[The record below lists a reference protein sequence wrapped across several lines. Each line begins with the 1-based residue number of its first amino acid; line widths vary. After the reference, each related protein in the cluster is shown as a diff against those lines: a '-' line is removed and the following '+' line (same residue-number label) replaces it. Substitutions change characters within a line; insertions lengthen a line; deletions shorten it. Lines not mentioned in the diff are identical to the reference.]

1 MPKEQISDSESPVA
15 AVPVENR
22 IRVLILDLWSYV
34 PYYDRYLCEALLSR
48 NVNVR
53 LAAASYYL
61 DPGYFR
67 KHGIRNR
74 PGLVDFAAKFKLP
87 DQLRRILML
96 MESCLNLIALS
107 VWTIIAK
114 PDVIHVQWIPLVR
127 KVPFDLW
134 FFRFTQRRG
143 IKIVYT
149 VHNVLP
155 HDSGERFKDIYRRLY
170 SCVDALI
177 CHNRQTKARLESE
190 FAINPSR
197 IRVIPHGLL
206 FHDSVA
212 ELKDF
217 RVRIGVGENT
227 CMVLIQGML
236 KPYKGVGFLLR
247 AWQRLKPQGGQA
259 RLMVV
264 GTGEPQIEQEIRD
277 EVGRLGIQD
286 SVSLDFRY
294 ISDEELSSYYRC
306 ADILVYPYQSITGS
320 GALMTGLCFRKP
332 FILTRLPAFE
342 EVFEGGKGPLFVEF
356 GDVEALAD
364 SLRQLIEVPERRVR
378 VAEECAQILGDRYSW
393 ATIAQQT
400 EDCYLQML
408 DTRKRFGTTVE
419 R

>member
-1 MPKEQISDSESPVA
+1 MSKERIADSEPRVT
-15 AVPVENR
+15 AVPVRNR

-48 NVNVR
+48 NVDVR

-74 PGLVDFAAKFKLP
+74 PGLIDFAAKLKLP
-87 DQLRRILML
+87 DQLRRILMF

-107 VWTIIAK
+107 VWTVIAK

-134 FFRFTQRRG
+134 FFRFVQRRG

-155 HDSGERFKDIYRRLY
+155 HDSGERFKDIYHRLY
-170 SCVDALI
+170 SSVDALI
-177 CHNRQTKARLESE
+177 CHNRQTKRRLESE

-197 IRVIPHGLL
+197 IWVIPHGLL

-217 RVRIGVGENT
+217 RARIGIGENT
-227 CMVLIQGML
+227 CLVLIQGML
-236 KPYKGVGFLLR
+236 KPYKGVGFLLG
-247 AWQRLKPQGGQA
+247 AWQRLELQGGQA

-277 EVGRLGIQD
+277 QVARLGIQD
-286 SVSLDFRY
+286 SVFLDFRY

-332 FILTRLPAFE
+332 LILTRLPAFE
-342 EVFEGGKGPLFVEF
+342 EVFEGEKGPLFIDF
-356 GDVEALAD
+356 GDEEALAD
-364 SLRQLIEVPERRVR
+364 SLKQLIEMPEQRAR
-378 VAEECAQILGDRYSW
+378 VAEECAQMLSGRYSW
-393 ATIAQQT
+393 ASIAMQT
-400 EDCYLQML
+400 EDCYIQTLEQNQAI
-408 DTRKRFGTTVE
+408 
-419 R
+419 